1 MQKSS
6 PQILGTK
13 NRNRLKRRR
22 RNLIWEI
29 QWFHLHCRLLHVPG
43 ATGYGDLK
51 MVNAIVH
58 NILNQLWIDLI
69 REAVA
74 REMPRQLRQMF
85 AYILVLS
92 NVNLLQ
98 IWERFH
104 DNFSEDGTHLGLGR
118 DAAYLRGLG
127 DILSVLR
134 YNGYNLHAFNLK
146 VLLSMVISLSK

>member
-1 MQKSS
+1 
-6 PQILGTK
+6 
-13 NRNRLKRRR
+13 
-22 RNLIWEI
+22 
-29 QWFHLHCRLLHVPG
+29 
-43 ATGYGDLK
+43 
-51 MVNAIVH
+51 MVNAIVR